1 VHVALLGFGLIGGSI
16 ARALHLASPPEDWH
30 VTAWSPSGDGPTAAH
45 AEGVI
50 DVAAGDPATAVSGA
64 DLVVLAAPASG
75 SLELL
80 ESLAGPW
87 RSALAPGAIVTDVS
101 STKGALMERAARLG
115 VRFVGGHPM
124 AGREASG
131 YAAATADLF
140 AGRPW
145 ILVAGEGATSAA
157 DLAVVASLARA
168 CGAHP
173 VVMTAAAHDVAV
185 AGVSHLPLIAAVAL
199 VEAVAGAAGVV
210 ARSDWAEAA
219 PLAASGW
226 RDMTRLAR
234 GDPRMGAAI
243 AATNAPAIADRLRDL
258 RAVIDD
264 WIEALERP
272 GGPDEAAIAARLR
285 AARDR
290 LEAAA
295 TDG

>member
-1 VHVALLGFGLIGGSI
+1 MHVALLGFGLIGGSI
-16 ARALHLASPPEDWH
+16 ARALHVAAPAEGWH
-30 VTAWSPSGDGPTAAH
+30 VTAWSPSGRGPADAL

-50 DVAAGDPATAVSGA
+50 QSAADQPRTAIAGA
-64 DLVVLAAPASG
+64 DLVILAAPASD
-75 SLELL
+75 SLGLL
-80 ESLAGPW
+80 DQLDGPW
-87 RSALAPGAIVTDVS
+87 RSSLRAGTIVTDVA
-101 STKGALMERAARLG
+101 STKGALMERAAALG

-131 YAAATADLF
+131 YSAATADLF

-145 ILVAGEGATSAA
+145 VLVAGDGPTATA
-157 DLAVVASLARA
+157 DIAVVSSLARA

-185 AGVSHLPLIAAVAL
+185 AGISHLPLIAAVAL
-199 VEAVAGAAGVV
+199 VEAVAGAAGAA
-210 ARSDWAEAA
+210 ARPDWPAA
-219 PLAASGW
+219 ASLAAGGW
-226 RDMTRLAR
+226 RDMSRLAR
-234 GDPRMGAAI
+234 GDPRMGASI

-264 WIEALERP
+264 WIATLETP
-272 GGPDEAAIAARLR
+272 GGPDESAIADRLR

-290 LEAAA
+290 LEAAP